1 MTPTIDIALRHTDSL
16 APAELAEIW
25 AVTARYIDTN
35 RAVYESKLHALPEVG
50 LWRERGG
57 AIVGLVG
64 LDVYPVEWEGKTATI
79 IFTANVVIE
88 ERFRGRNLVLK
99 TGLRILL
106 REKLR
111 RPRARAYWLFDTFS
125 YQSYRILPR
134 NLTEFW
140 PRRDQVTPAPVA
152 RFVDHLARRRYGDNW
167 SPATGVVR
175 GSGQK
180 RLLPSAA
187 PRDMPAL
194 VDPDARFFDS
204 ANPGH
209 RDGDMLVCLVP
220 LSIRNILGAIGK
232 AVRRSFAGCLPR

>member
-1 MTPTIDIALRHTDSL
+1 LKVASTVDIELRRTDSL
-16 APAELAEIW
+16 AAAELGEIW

-57 AIVGLVG
+57 ALVGLVG

-79 IFTANVVIE
+79 IFTASVVIE

-111 RPRARAYWLFDTFS
+111 RPLAPAYWFFDTFS

-134 NLTEFW
+134 NLSEFW

-175 GSGQK
+175 GLGQK
-180 RLLPSAA
+180 RLLPSTA
-187 PRDMPAL
+187 PPDLPAL
-194 VDPDARFFDS
+194 VDPDARFFES

-209 RDGDMLVCLVP
+209 RDGDMLVCLAP
-220 LSIRNILGAIGK
+220 LSMRNLSGAIGK
-232 AVRRSFAGCLPR
+232 AARRSFKVR

>member
-1 MTPTIDIALRHTDSL
+1 VTPTIDIELRRTDSL
-16 APAELAEIW
+16 APAALAEIW

-35 RAVYESKLHALPEVG
+35 RAFYESKLLGLPEVG

-57 AIVGLVG
+57 ALVGLVG
-64 LDVYPVEWEGKTATI
+64 LDVYPVEWEGKTATV

-99 TGLRILL
+99 TGLRVLL

-111 RPRARAYWLFDTFS
+111 RPHARAYWLFDTFS

-134 NLTEFW
+134 NLSEFW
-140 PRRDQVTPAPVA
+140 PRRDHVTPAPVA
-152 RFVDHLARRRYGDNW
+152 RFVDHLARRRYGDEW

-175 GSGQK
+175 SSGQK
-180 RLLPSAA
+180 RLLPATA
-187 PRDMPAL
+187 PVDMPAL
-194 VDPDARFFDS
+194 SDPDARFFDS
-204 ANPGH
+204 VNPGH

-220 LSIRNILGAIGK
+220 LSARNLSGAIGN
-232 AVRRSFAGCLPR
+232 AVRRSFRVR